1 MVEQKEDKKK
11 LDSNEIFLN
20 MIFLVIDDSY
30 DFREARPMVR
40 E

>member
-20 MIFLVIDDSY
+20 DIFIYGWFY

-40 E
+40 EW